1 MVIESVI
8 CIKQISIPHIT
19 FVANKQIRTLI
30 MKKEV
35 MILTGAGQIG
45 MAIARR
51 MGYGKKI
58 IVGDKIR
65 EHAESV
71 ANTMN
76 NAGFDVTAM
85 EMDLS
90 SRASILQLI
99 DQAQSFGEISM
110 LINAAGVSPSQASI
124 ETILK
129 VDLYGTAVLLE
140 EVGKVI
146 KEGGSGVTISSQ
158 SGHRMPALT
167 AEEDEPLATT
177 PTEKLL
183 SLTFLQPER
192 IHDTLH
198 AYQMA
203 KRCNV
208 KRVMAEAVKWGQR
221 GARINSISP
230 GIIVTPLAIDEF
242 NGPRGD
248 FYKNMFAKCP
258 AGRPGTADEVAN
270 VAELL
275 MSDRGA
281 FITGSDFLIDGGAT
295 ASYFY
300 GPLKPESK

>member
-1 MVIESVI
+1 
-8 CIKQISIPHIT
+8 
-19 FVANKQIRTLI
+19 
-30 MKKEV
+30 MKNV

-51 MGYGKKI
+51 MGYGMKI
-58 IVGDKIR
+58 VIGDKKMENAQRISR
-65 EHAESV
+65 
-71 ANTMN
+71 TMN
-76 NAGFDVTAM
+76 EAGFDTEPM

-90 SRASILQLI
+90 SRESIKALI
-99 DQAQSFGEISM
+99 AEAQGYGPVIM
-110 LINAAGVSPSQASI
+110 LVNAAGVSPSQAPI
-124 ETILK
+124 EAILK

-146 KEGGSGVTISSQ
+146 APGGVGVTISSQ

-167 AEEDEPLATT
+167 PKEDEQLACT
-177 PTEKLL
+177 PTEELL
-183 SLTFLQPER
+183 SLDILQPENIR
-192 IHDTLH
+192 DTLH

-203 KRCNV
+203 KRCNE
-208 KRVMAEAVKWGQR
+208 KRVMAESVKWGEK
-221 GARINSISP
+221 GARVNSISP

-281 FITGSDFLIDGGAT
+281 FITGSDFLVDGGAT

-300 GPLKPESK
+300 GPLKPEA